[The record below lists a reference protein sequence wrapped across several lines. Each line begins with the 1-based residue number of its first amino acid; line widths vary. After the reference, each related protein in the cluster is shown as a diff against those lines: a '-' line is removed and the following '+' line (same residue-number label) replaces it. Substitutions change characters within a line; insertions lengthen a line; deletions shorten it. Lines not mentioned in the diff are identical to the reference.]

1 MSCTLDKQNF
11 YERAKKRVYAQ
22 IAAEVKGAQH
32 ILDVGCGSC
41 ELAEFIARRTH
52 SKVTGV
58 DISNVD
64 FPTAGQKRGQGI
76 AALVNCR
83 KGNAENLKSFRTD
96 SIDAAVSTYALHEFQ
111 HPLLVLKEIHR
122 VLRPGAYVVIVDFP
136 CHSLAEQ
143 LWDERYFSL
152 AQVKA
157 FLTRAAFKDSQVNLI
172 ASNQLLLAKAY
183 KILS

>member
-1 MSCTLDKQNF
+1 MSGTLKKDNF
-11 YERAKKRVYAQ
+11 YDTIKNAVYAR
-22 IAAEVKGAQH
+22 ILAEVKDARH

-41 ELAEFIARRTH
+41 ELAKFIAQRTH
-52 SKVTGV
+52 SRVTGI

-64 FPTAGQKRGQGI
+64 FPTARQKRRQGI

-83 KGNAENLKSFRTD
+83 KRNAENLNSFRAR

-122 VLRPGAYVVIVDFP
+122 ILRPGAYVVIVDFP
-136 CHSLAEQ
+136 CHSLAEE
-143 LWDERYFSL
+143 LWGERYFSV

-157 FLTRAAFKDSQVNLI
+157 FLTRAGFKDSQVNLI
-172 ASNQLLLAKAY
+172 ADDQLLLAKAY
-183 KILS
+183 KILY

>member
-1 MSCTLDKQNF
+1 MSCTLDKENF
-11 YERAKKRVYAQ
+11 YERAKKRAYTR
-22 IAAEVKGAQH
+22 ILAEVKDARH

-41 ELAEFIARRTH
+41 GLAKFIAQRTR
-52 SKVTGV
+52 SKVTGI
-58 DISNVD
+58 DITDVD
-64 FPTAGQKRGQGI
+64 FPTARQKRRQGVT
-76 AALVNCR
+76 ALVNCR
-83 KGNAENLKSFRTD
+83 KGNAENLNSFRAR

-111 HPLLVLKEIHR
+111 HPILVLKEIHR

-136 CHSLAEQ
+136 CHSLAEE
-143 LWDERYFSL
+143 LWDEQYFTL

-157 FLTRAAFKDSQVNLI
+157 LLTRAGFKDSQVNLI

>member
-1 MSCTLDKQNF
+1 MSCTLDKQDF
-11 YERAKKRVYAQ
+11 YEKAKKRVYAR
-22 IAAEVKGAQH
+22 IAAEVKGAHH

-64 FPTAGQKRGQGI
+64 FPTARQKRRQGI
-76 AALVNCR
+76 AALVDCR
-83 KGNAENLKSFRTD
+83 KGNAENLNLFKTD

-111 HPLLVLKEIHR
+111 HPLLVFKEIHR
-122 VLRPGAYVVIVDFP
+122 VLRTGAYVVIVDFP

-143 LWDERYFSL
+143 IWGERYYNTRE
-152 AQVKA
+152 VKA
-157 FLTRAAFKDSQVNLI
+157 LLRRTGFKNCKVHLI
-172 ASNQLLLAKAY
+172 ANNQLLLAKAY
-183 KILS
+183 K